1 MPINLLGEPKH
12 PIKKV
17 ITKPEAEMHLPAKEL
32 KKLDAKKKKAAKL
45 KAVKKPAGPAKAA
58 LAEVNLIK
66 AFKIYILKK
75 SLTFIGIFA
84 IIILLA
90 FSLIGYFLFFY
101 KPQPKIAANVNQ
113 PAPVNIPVVN
123 LPPAPPTPPT
133 AYCGDGICNSGE
145 ICSSCPADCGSCP
158 LPPPPTAYCGD
169 GICNSGELCS
179 SCPADC
185 GSCSPAPP
193 LPDTELA
200 PLRGS
205 LVRFLGSSIIY
216 LVEKS
221 GELRQVDINA
231 VSFLNGQKI
240 SQVSPNLIYTI
251 ADQFKST
258 RKGKD
263 VIGKVNWDP
272 RILSQSELEPF
283 LK

>member
-1 MPINLLGEPKH
+1 MPINLLSEPKR

-17 ITKPEAEMHLPAKEL
+17 ITRPDVKMHLPEKEL
-32 KKLDAKKKKAAKL
+32 KKLEAKKKKAVKL
-45 KAVKKPAGPAKAA
+45 KAVKKPVGSAKSV

-66 AFKIYILKK
+66 AFKIYLLKK
-75 SLTFIGIFA
+75 RLTFFGLFA
-84 IIILLA
+84 IIILIA
-90 FSLIGYFLFFY
+90 GFLIGYFLFFY

-113 PAPVNIPVVN
+113 PAPANIPVVN
-123 LPPAPPTPPT
+123 LPPVPP
-133 AYCGDGICNSGE
+133 
-145 ICSSCPADCGSCP
+145 
-158 LPPPPTAYCGD
+158 PPPPTYCGD

-185 GSCSPAPP
+185 GSCPLPPP

-216 LVEKS
+216 LVELN
-221 GELRQVDINA
+221 GELRKIDLNT

-240 SQVSPNLIYTI
+240 SQVNPDLIYQI
-251 ADQFKST
+251 SDQFKSV

-263 VIGKVNWDP
+263 VIGKVDWDP
-272 RILSQSELEPF
+272 RILSQPELAPF
-283 LK
+283 IK